1 MVKEIKFLKKK
12 FSDPFT
18 VEDLR
23 SSLAEQRRILELRK
37 LYGFGLPEIKD
48 INKRSFWNVIFANQN
63 NDRNDRMADIRVREV
78 IKILKKKEGNVLDIG
93 FGLCPIE
100 RKLLRNKTD
109 KLHFFGIDISD
120 FAVKQARERF
130 SGTFLKASI
139 LKIPFSLNTFDII
152 IALEVLE
159 HIPPRNTFKAFGEIR
174 RVLKDN
180 GLLVISVP
188 LNEDLESLCRKGL
201 NPSGHTREY
210 TPCLIKAELE
220 MAGFLTIEEK
230 YFYAFRNMYWF
241 KNLLQRTFFKNKWK
255 PNNILLVAQK
265 K

>member
-1 MVKEIKFLKKK
+1 MVKQIKFLKKE
-12 FSDPFT
+12 FSDPFK

-23 SSLAEQRRILELRK
+23 SSLAKQRRIHELRK
-37 LYGFGLPEIKD
+37 LYDFGLPEIKD
-48 INKRSFWNVIFANQN
+48 INKRSFWNSIFADQKNGKK
-63 NDRNDRMADIRVREV
+63 DRMADSRVGEV

-100 RKLLRNKTD
+100 RKLLRNKTN

-130 SGTFLKASI
+130 SGTFLTGSI
-139 LKIPFSLNTFDII
+139 LKIPFLPNTFDLI

-159 HIPPRNTFKAFGEIR
+159 HIPPTNTFKAFEEIK
-174 RVLKDN
+174 RVLKKS
-180 GLLVISVP
+180 GLLIISVP
-188 LNEDLESLCRKGL
+188 LNEDLESLYLKGL
-201 NPSGHTREY
+201 NPSGHTRVY
-210 TPCLIKAELE
+210 TPFLIKTELE
-220 MAGFLTIEEK
+220 MAGFLTIKEK